1 MIIDIV
7 FALLMLLAIYKGYRR
22 GLIVAIFSIIAL
34 LVGLAAAVKLSTL
47 VAAYLDNSLNVSA
60 RWLPVISFILVF
72 IAAVFI
78 VRLGAAA
85 IEKTI
90 ELAMLGWLNRIGG
103 ILLYAAL
110 YTIIL
115 SVLLFYLE
123 KINLL
128 TQEAV
133 LASATHKYLQS
144 LGPRA
149 INAIGVVIPF
159 FKNMFHDL
167 ERFFGHVVEKRN

>member
-1 MIIDIV
+1 MIIDLV
-7 FALLMLLAIYKGYRR
+7 FALLMLLAIYKGYRS

-60 RWLPVISFILVF
+60 RWLPVVSFILVF

-128 TQEAV
+128 TQETV
-133 LASATHKYLQS
+133 SASATHKYLQS

-149 INAIGVVIPF
+149 INGIGVVIPF
-159 FKNMFHDL
+159 FKNMFHEL
-167 ERFFGHVVEKRN
+167 ERFFGHVIEKRM

>member
-22 GLIVAIFSIIAL
+22 GLIVAIFSVIAL
-34 LVGLAAAVKLSTL
+34 LVGLAAAIKLSTL

-60 RWLPVISFILVF
+60 RWLPVISFIGVF
-72 IAAVFI
+72 IGAVFI

-85 IEKTI
+85 IEKTL

-128 TQEAV
+128 TQETMS
-133 LASATHKYLQS
+133 ASATYKYLQS

-149 INAIGVVIPF
+149 INGIGIVIPF
-159 FKNMFHDL
+159 FKNMFHEL
-167 ERFFGHVVEKRN
+167 ERFFGHVIEKRK

>member
-1 MIIDIV
+1 MIIDLV
-7 FALLMLLAIYKGYRR
+7 FALLMLLAIYKGYRT
-22 GLIVAIFSIIAL
+22 GLIVAIFSIVAL

-60 RWLPVISFILVF
+60 RWLPVISFIGVF
-72 IAAVFI
+72 IAAVFL

-133 LASATHKYLQS
+133 AASATHKYLQS

-159 FKNMFHDL
+159 FKNMFHEL
-167 ERFFGHVVEKRN
+167 EKFFGHVIDKRK

>member
-1 MIIDIV
+1 
-7 FALLMLLAIYKGYRR
+7 
-22 GLIVAIFSIIAL
+22 
-34 LVGLAAAVKLSTL
+34 
-47 VAAYLDNSLNVSA
+47 
-60 RWLPVISFILVF
+60 
-72 IAAVFI
+72 
-78 VRLGAAA
+78 LGAAA

-115 SVLLFYLE
+115 SVVLFYLE

-133 LASATHKYLQS
+133 AASATHKYLQS

-149 INAIGVVIPF
+149 INGIGVVIPF
-159 FKNMFHDL
+159 FKNMFHEL
-167 ERFFGHVVEKRN
+167 ERFFGHVVEKRK